1 MKNGIPCPGCQEEY
15 CCGFMH
21 CTSPAKGNIVEEYR
35 YSDGSRA
42 IIMDA
47 AYINK
52 TQEELKEIENNARRI
67 AWGIIVNKMKAEVV
81 L

>member
-1 MKNGIPCPGCQEEY
+1 MICDGCKEKV
-15 CCGFMH
+15 CRGFMD
-21 CTSPAKGNIVEEYR
+21 CTLPAKGNVVKEYR

-52 TQEELKEIENNARRI
+52 TPEELKKIEDNARRV
-67 AWGIIVNKMKAEVV
+67 AWDIILNNLKAEGA

>member
-1 MKNGIPCPGCQEEY
+1 MICDGCKEKVCQ
-15 CCGFMH
+15 GFMD
-21 CTSPAKGNIVEEYR
+21 CTLPAKGNAVREYR
-35 YSDGSRA
+35 YADGSRA

-52 TQEELKEIENNARRI
+52 TADELKEIEENARRI
-67 AWGIIVNKMKAEVV
+67 AWDIILRNYSAEGA